1 MGGKHDLLWER
12 DSQGNLKFGAK
23 KRVAKARTRPDTL
36 WNHPVFLVVVIL
48 LCATVDFMCF
58 KQLFDSFLLDAPAI
72 RWTTIFGMLF
82 AFDFVPIYLGLNYRK
97 RRQGYNV
104 SAGMLAAMAAIFVLA
119 FAVNVYLRIAFRDLV
134 LPDLSQ
140 TSSSVFGS
148 VSTGSA
154 GSARALPYAIFA
166 SVVPL
171 LTSVGSFAI
180 SYFMANPLRQEKL
193 ALDAERDELSDR
205 IGQLDAVLQE
215 YDADPDFQGRLKADD
230 EEKYTAMRQLIRE
243 KRETYRDYVRERI
256 KEHLGDPV
264 ANNILAKPL
273 KEAS

>member
-1 MGGKHDLLWER
+1 MSGKHELLWER

-23 KRVAKARTRPDTL
+23 KRVARERARPDTL
-36 WNHPVFLVVVIL
+36 WNHPAFLVVVIL

-58 KQLFDSFLLDAPAI
+58 KQLFDSFLMDAPAI

-104 SAGMLAAMAAIFVLA
+104 SAGMLTVMALIFVLA

-134 LPDLSQ
+134 LPDLTQ
-140 TSSSVFGS
+140 TSTSVFGS
-148 VSTGSA
+148 VSTGTA
-154 GSARALPYAIFA
+154 GSSRALPYAIFA
-166 SVVPL
+166 SIVPL
-171 LTSVGSFAI
+171 LTSIGSFAI
-180 SYFMANPLRQEKL
+180 SFFMANPLRQEKL
-193 ALDAERDELSDR
+193 ALDRERDELSDR
-205 IGQLDAVLQE
+205 IGQMDAVLQE
-215 YDADPDFQGRLKADD
+215 YDADPEFEKRLTADD
-230 EEKYTAMRQLIRE
+230 EEKYGAMQHTILE
-243 KRETYRDYVRERI
+243 ARETYRDYVRERI

-273 KEAS
+273 KEVS